1 MSDDPPPQATIGS
14 GRRSRL
20 PSLIWLIP
28 LVTVVI
34 GAWLV
39 WHTLAG
45 RGPVVTITFQ
55 SAEGLQAGQSH
66 VKHKDVDMGT
76 VTDVALSKDLSHVI
90 VTVQMNAA
98 ATPLLTTNARFW
110 VVKPRF
116 FAGSISGLDTLLSG
130 AYIEVSPVASGG
142 TPQTAFTGLEDPP
155 VLQSDV
161 PGSNLLLRAPRI
173 GSITLG
179 SPIYYRDMAVGEVL
193 GWDVGDMAD
202 FVTIHA
208 FVRKPFNQYVHD
220 DSRFWN
226 TSGLSI
232 KLGATGVNVQLESLK
247 ALVLGGIA
255 FDTPEHQQNDNDHAV
270 AKDGR
275 TFPLYASKEEADSVN
290 FGRKVR
296 LVSYFNGSIAG
307 LAAGSDV
314 VMHGLKIG
322 TITSVGLRYDA
333 ATDTV
338 LAPVH
343 SRWPAWW
350 RTGCARGWIPPAC

>member
-161 PGSNLLLRAPRI
+161 PGSNLLLRISSPSMPSSASRSTSMSTTIRGSGTPR
-173 GSITLG
+173 
-179 SPIYYRDMAVGEVL
+179 A
-193 GWDVGDMAD
+193 
-202 FVTIHA
+202 
-208 FVRKPFNQYVHD
+208 
-220 DSRFWN
+220 
-226 TSGLSI
+226 
-232 KLGATGVNVQLESLK
+232 
-247 ALVLGGIA
+247 
-255 FDTPEHQQNDNDHAV
+255 
-270 AKDGR
+270 
-275 TFPLYASKEEADSVN
+275 
-290 FGRKVR
+290 
-296 LVSYFNGSIAG
+296 
-307 LAAGSDV
+307 
-314 VMHGLKIG
+314 
-322 TITSVGLRYDA
+322 
-333 ATDTV
+333 
-338 LAPVH
+338 
-343 SRWPAWW
+343 
-350 RTGCARGWIPPAC
+350 